1 MKTITIPEYKNPFIV
16 VINNHVYQYKGG
28 ETIEVPDDV
37 AEAIEDA
44 IELIPKPKRYLSKLA
59 SLAERSIIEVKED
72 DLVGATRIAEN
83 AFYHCDKLIRV
94 EIPNSVTEIDA
105 NVFVNCFALNS
116 IIIGDGVT
124 SVAASFSGCNNL
136 TNITLGSSV
145 RTISAYT
152 FGGLTPEPN
161 SVVYTFKSTTPP
173 SIWVGTY
180 SLHRPEYIKEI
191 RVPKGC
197 VDAYKSK
204 TNYAEYA
211 DLIVEDNKK

>member
-1 MKTITIPEYKNPFIV
+1 MKAILIPKNNNPFTV
-16 VINNHVYQYKGG
+16 VINNKEYQYKGG
-28 ETIEVPDDV
+28 ETVEVPDEV

-44 IELIPKPKRYLSKLA
+44 LELVPKPKRYLSKLA
-59 SLAERSIIEVKED
+59 SLVERSITEVKDD
-72 DLVGATRIAEN
+72 DLIGATRIAEN

-105 NVFVNCFALNS
+105 NVFVNCIALDS
-116 IIIGDGVT
+116 ITIGDGVT
-124 SVAASFSGCNNL
+124 SVVASFSGCNNL

-161 SVVYTFKSTTPP
+161 SVVYTFKSTKPP
-173 SIWVGTY
+173 SIWIGTY
-180 SLHRPEYIKEI
+180 SLHKPEYIKEI

-197 VDAYKSK
+197 VDTYKSW
-204 TNYAEYA
+204 TNYEEYA
-211 DLIVEDNKK
+211 KLIVEDNKR